1 MATIFKSKATGD
13 LIMVNAH
20 AEQVLECINK
30 TAKQAGILQP
40 HEMAQALAVLRSLPD
55 LSPTDTADD
64 LDIDDKPDIKGADT
78 HPVNVPMSDNI
89 SLHKRAW
96 PLVRMIE
103 AAQAANQD
111 IVWGV

>member
-1 MATIFKSKATGD
+1 MPTIFKSKATGD
-13 LIMVNAH
+13 LIMVSAH
-20 AEQVLECINK
+20 AEQVLECIHK

-40 HEMAQALAVLRSLPD
+40 HEMAHALEVLRMLPD
-55 LSPTDTADD
+55 LSPSDSDGVQESGDKTESQSVEVPPAD
-64 LDIDDKPDIKGADT
+64 
-78 HPVNVPMSDNI
+78 VPMSDNI

-103 AAQAANQD
+103 AASAANQA

>member
-20 AEQVLECINK
+20 AQQVLECINK

-40 HEMAQALAVLRSLPD
+40 HEMQQALAVLRSLPD
-55 LSPTDTADD
+55 LSPSDTADE
-64 LDIDDKPDIKGADT
+64 LHIDDQTDIKSTDAQ
-78 HPVNVPMSDNI
+78 PVNVPMSDNI

-96 PLVRMIE
+96 PLVHMID
-103 AAQAANQD
+103 AALAANQA